1 MRYFMT
7 MLTVLGLD
15 LGTKKWVEKSL
26 PLGGRKVIVKNH
38 LYLRHIKNRG
48 MAYNTFSGK
57 RKAILLSTAGLLS
70 FYAALFAQAAFGSG
84 NRKLAMPLGV
94 ILGGGLGNFWE
105 RLRKGAATD
114 FLYIKAKN
122 APVFNIADVFIVI
135 GGILFA
141 YYFMIQHDKMQLMQ
155 GRGGDA

>member
-1 MRYFMT
+1 MQGILWQEGEFMRYFMT

-57 RKAILLSTAGLLS
+57 RKAILLSD
-70 FYAALFAQAAFGSG
+70 
-84 NRKLAMPLGV
+84 RKSV
-94 ILGGGLGNFWE
+94 
-105 RLRKGAATD
+105 
-114 FLYIKAKN
+114 
-122 APVFNIADVFIVI
+122 V
-135 GGILFA
+135 
-141 YYFMIQHDKMQLMQ
+141 
-155 GRGGDA
+155 

>member
-70 FYAALFAQAAFGSG
+70 FYAA
-84 NRKLAMPLGV
+84 V
-94 ILGGGLGNFWE
+94 
-105 RLRKGAATD
+105 RKGGVRQRQQEACHASGRNTRRRAGK
-114 FLYIKAKN
+114 FLGT
-122 APVFNIADVFIVI
+122 AP
-135 GGILFA
+135 
-141 YYFMIQHDKMQLMQ
+141 Q
-155 GRGGDA
+155 RGSNGFPLH

>member
-70 FYAALFAQAAFGSG
+70 FYAALFAKAAFGSG

-94 ILGGGLGNFWE
+94 CL
-105 RLRKGAATD
+105 
-114 FLYIKAKN
+114 LYTS
-122 APVFNIADVFIVI
+122 PSPRD
-135 GGILFA
+135 
-141 YYFMIQHDKMQLMQ
+141 
-155 GRGGDA
+155 

>member
-70 FYAALFAQAAFGSG
+70 FYAALFTKAAFGSG

-122 APVFNIADVFIVI
+122 APVFNIADVALM
-135 GGILFA
+135 GGALWLA
-141 YYFMIQHDKMQLMQ
+141 ERLWKT
-155 GRGGDA
+155 GGNR